1 MRRRCS
7 GGGGPGCGAGLLGVP
22 VGGGPP
28 ASRPRCELRSARR
41 LEARPGPAP
50 AHGHRSQAPPPPTS
64 TAAWHRDQPCRHG
77 NFVCNSLLGISNFE
91 FISLELQH
99 FWALLKVQA
108 TELHAKFGGFITG
121 ARLGCGGVL
130 VRDFFRPARRVGGGS
145 GTKLSL
151 LAQNGP
157 KTAFWGVLGEFC
169 TGWAR
174 RGCVLGEFY
183 TGWARRGCVLGE
195 FCTGYGPARSCR
207 MNSGSSR
214 TWRKFVDGRRA

>member
-1 MRRRCS
+1 MFRRCWWRRWCSGRRRARPPAISPHASLKARS
-7 GGGGPGCGAGLLGVP
+7 GRSR
-22 VGGGPP
+22 GPP
-28 ASRPRCELRSARR
+28 WPSGPSSAAARPR
-41 LEARPGPAP
+41 G
-50 AHGHRSQAPPPPTS
+50 
-64 TAAWHRDQPCRHG
+64 QPCRHG
-77 NFVCNSLLGISNFE
+77 NFACNSLLAISNFE
-91 FISLELQH
+91 FISLELQR
-99 FWALLKVQA
+99 FWVLLKVQA
-108 TELHAKFGGFITG
+108 TELHAKLGEGCVIG